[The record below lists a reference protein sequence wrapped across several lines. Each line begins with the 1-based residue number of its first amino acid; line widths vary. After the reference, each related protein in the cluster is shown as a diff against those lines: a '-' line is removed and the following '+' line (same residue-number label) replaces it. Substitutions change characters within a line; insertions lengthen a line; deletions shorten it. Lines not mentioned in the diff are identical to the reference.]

1 MASWYTASLPQTRDS
16 SWGSCTRCS
25 TSSRGVR
32 LTIRLATPSETS
44 RNKFRLQP
52 IGVKGS
58 RSTKAWLM
66 WLLQL
71 PLTLAFRQA
80 IYKDQKE
87 LVGIKEPRNELIKWL
102 SDKDGDVSK
111 QKLKIISIV
120 GFGGL
125 GKTTLAKVVY
135 DKLHNQFHP
144 RAFVSVGRNPDV
156 KSVLKEILRELGYD
170 SSATSLNEKHL
181 IDELHKLLRNKRYV
195 SLTLSAMHDQPAYMV
210 MGLYIVIKCRIEM
223 VTEEDEWEL
232 IKISSPRKNLIYIPF
247 TAQCIYLLTAKMI
260 RAN

>member
-1 MASWYTASLPQTRDS
+1 M
-16 SWGSCTRCS
+16 
-25 TSSRGVR
+25 
-32 LTIRLATPSETS
+32 
-44 RNKFRLQP
+44 
-52 IGVKGS
+52 
-58 RSTKAWLM
+58 
-66 WLLQL
+66 
-71 PLTLAFRQA
+71 
-80 IYKDQKE
+80 
-87 LVGIKEPRNELIKWL
+87 
-102 SDKDGDVSK
+102 SK

-232 IKISSPRKNLIYIPF
+232 INDCGASVLTTTRILSVADDCCKHCRGYVYKMKPLSDQDSRKLFVNRIF
-247 TAQCIYLLTAKMI
+247 GSC
-260 RAN
+260 